1 MFISTLKCQKEAI
14 TISFKETLQ
23 TTSFANHQPDPAFQ
37 LSETAIFTPDFCKA
51 SLAAIRFIRLAT
63 KPALTST
70 PVLFVKARAVAEK
83 LFLLALKVVC
93 TW

>member
-1 MFISTLKCQKEAI
+1 VLKI
-14 TISFKETLQ
+14 V
-23 TTSFANHQPDPAFQ
+23 
-37 LSETAIFTPDFCKA
+37 A
-51 SLAAIRFIRLAT
+51 SGKGSLPLATIRFIRLAT

-83 LFLLALKVVC
+83 LLLLALKVVC